1 MSLANTG
8 HLSSQAGSPWAA
20 PSLTPVECGW
30 GSLCAGGTGHPRPLH
45 GICRRTQRRAWST
58 RHPLPGVSRPGGS
71 QIDPP
76 EKSPNIEHFSVGR
89 RRYLLS
95 FSRWDVP
102 IPGGGEESF
111 RSPWLLEAEFRP
123 GPRSP
128 PASQKGPSLS
138 ENSAPCMCSK
148 GGGPDNL

>member
-1 MSLANTG
+1 MQTPAT
-8 HLSSQAGSPWAA
+8 SQARQGAPGPSRLSPLLSVGAA
-20 PSLTPVECGW
+20 ASVPGAPATLDPYTAFVEGHRDRPGPPTTLFLESLG
-30 GSLCAGGTGHPRPLH
+30 
-45 GICRRTQRRAWST
+45 Q
-58 RHPLPGVSRPGGS
+58 GGS

-102 IPGGGEESF
+102 IPGVGEESF

-148 GGGPDNL
+148 GVGPDNL